1 MNQSYLRSIY
11 LRLASALMLVVVL
24 ALAAGAYFSHQSFE
38 RALVPEMAKK
48 VASGGASARSLLL
61 KALELHIPFSELYG
75 VEQTFDD
82 LKGSIPEISY
92 VAVADPK
99 GTVLYERFNAPV
111 GAVAYFRSAPVLAA
125 LGNANGAPT
134 AVRVDKQY
142 MVSMPIMASAQA
154 VGMLHIG
161 VGADFVDKIILDM
174 LFDVLVIVVVALF
187 FSLELLSFMAG
198 TKLELALKSL
208 SDSIERG
215 ASGDFTSDRNSRKDM
230 PFGTVFK
237 RLQAVRARV
246 NAGYAALAADI
257 EAARKAPAH
266 ERPPGV
272 ASAHAGVQLLATRY
286 RFGVAPAST
295 RAEEGHLV
303 KIRAPLFLFI
313 LAEELTR
320 PFLPGYIKSLLVP
333 VPGLSPEIV
342 IGLPIM
348 LFMLIVAICQP
359 FLGTYAERVGNR
371 RAMLMGAVIAAAG
384 FIASA
389 FAATVIDLLLWRA
402 LCALG
407 YAMVFVAA
415 QAHVLEHAST
425 TNRARSFALFVG
437 AIMVATVCGPS
448 IGGILADNIG
458 ERMTFG
464 VSAALALLSM
474 FAMRLLPEHL
484 PKSADRPAVKPLRL
498 QEIGTLL
505 VNKRFMTVTGL
516 AAMPAKILLTGV
528 CFYLVP
534 LFVLSIGSSQ
544 SVVGRILMVY
554 AVAMVVLTPI
564 TAALATSRERMQWL
578 VSAGL
583 VTSGLGALSL
593 VFGQTV
599 GWVFGA
605 VALIGVGQS
614 LSIAAQ
620 SALVR
625 EHCDAEVATM
635 GEPAVYGVYRL
646 LERCG
651 NALGPVLAG
660 ALVVMFGYRTSF
672 VAIGSFVAVC
682 GVVFA
687 VATSR
692 SGQKVKPKQSDSAHD
707 SVLDNAF
714 PTSLSIPLNA
724 STNTALNATLSAPF
738 NPPLNP
744 IKPSA
749 PHLHSATT

>member
-1 MNQSYLRSIY
+1 MNHSYLRNIY

-24 ALAAGAYFSHQSFE
+24 ALAAGAYFSHQAFE

-75 VEQTFDD
+75 VEQTFDE

-92 VAVADPK
+92 IAVSDPR
-99 GTVLYERFNAPV
+99 GSVLYERLNAPA
-111 GAVAYFRSAPVLAA
+111 GAADYLKSPPVLAA
-125 LGNANGAPT
+125 LAQANRVPS
-134 AVRVDKQY
+134 AVRVGNQY
-142 MVSMPIMASAQA
+142 VVSMPIMTSAQA

-161 VGADFVDKIILDM
+161 VGVDFVDKLVLDM
-174 LFDVLVIVVVALF
+174 LFDVLVILVVALF

-215 ASGDFTSDRNSRKDM
+215 GAGDFTSDPVRRKDM
-230 PFGTVFK
+230 PFGAVFQ
-237 RLQAVRARV
+237 RLQAMRARV
-246 NAGYAALAADI
+246 NSAYAALGVDI
-257 EAARKAPAH
+257 EQARKAPAH

-272 ASAHAGVQLLATRY
+272 AAAHAGLQLLATRY
-286 RFGVAPAST
+286 RFGVAPAAARS
-295 RAEEGHLV
+295 EGGHLV

-359 FLGTYAERVGNR
+359 LLGTYAQRVGNR
-371 RAMLMGAVIAAAG
+371 RAMLIGAVVAAAG
-384 FIASA
+384 FTASA
-389 FAATVIDLLLWRA
+389 FAFTVIDLLLWRG

-415 QAHVLEHAST
+415 QAHVLEHASP

-464 VSAALALLSM
+464 VSAALAVASM
-474 FAMRLLPEHL
+474 FVMRLLPE
-484 PKSADRPAVKPLRL
+484 PRAADAAQPPVKLLRL
-498 QEIGTLL
+498 REIGTLL

-534 LFVLSIGSSQ
+534 LYVLSIGSSQ
-544 SVVGRILMVY
+544 SVVGRILMIY
-554 AVAMVVLTPI
+554 AVAMVVLTPF
-564 TAALATSRERMQWL
+564 TAALATSRARMQWL

-593 VFGQTV
+593 VFGQSV

-605 VALIGVGQS
+605 VGLIGVGQS

-625 EHCDAEVATM
+625 EHCDAEVLAM

-660 ALVVMFGYRTSF
+660 ALVVMFGYQTSF

-682 GVVFA
+682 GIVFA

-692 SGQKVKPKQSDSAHD
+692 AAHNTKPKPTDSGHD
-707 SVLDNAF
+707 SLLDAAF
-714 PTSLSIPLNA
+714 STSLSLPI
-724 STNTALNATLSAPF
+724 NT
-738 NPPLNP
+738 

-749 PHLHSATT
+749 PPMHSATT

>member
-24 ALAAGAYFSHQSFE
+24 ALVTGAYFSHQAFE
-38 RALVPEMAKK
+38 RSLVPEMAKK

-92 VAVADPK
+92 VAVSDPK
-99 GTVLYERFNAPV
+99 GTVLYERFKAPA
-111 GAVAYFRSAPVLAA
+111 GAATYFKSAPVLAA
-125 LGNANGAPT
+125 LGNANTTPS
-134 AVRVDKQY
+134 AVRVDQQY
-142 MVSMPIMASAQA
+142 MVSMPILASAQA

-215 ASGDFTSDRNSRKDM
+215 GAGDFRTDRVAQKDM
-230 PFGTVFK
+230 PFGAVFK
-237 RLQAVRARV
+237 RLQAVRSRV
-246 NAGYAALAADI
+246 NSAYAALVLDI
-257 EAARKAPAH
+257 ESARKAPAH

-272 ASAHAGVQLLATRY
+272 ASAQTGLQLLASRY
-286 RFGVAPAST
+286 RFGEAPAAS

-303 KIRAPLFLFI
+303 KVRAPLFLFI

-348 LFMLIVAICQP
+348 LFMLIVALCQP
-359 FLGTYAERVGNR
+359 FLGTYSQRVGNR
-371 RAMLMGAVIAAAG
+371 RAMLIGAVIASVG
-384 FIASA
+384 FTASA
-389 FAATVIDLLLWRA
+389 FAFTVIDLLVWRA

-415 QAHVLEHAST
+415 QAHVLEHASP

-458 ERMTFG
+458 ERMTLG
-464 VSAALALLSM
+464 VSAVLALASM
-474 FAMRLLPEHL
+474 LAMRLLPAQL
-484 PKSADRPAVKPLRL
+484 PADSASAPVKNLRL
-498 QEIGTLL
+498 REVGTLL
-505 VNKRFMTVTGL
+505 INKRFMTVTGL

-534 LFVLSIGSSQ
+534 LYVLSIGSSQ
-544 SVVGRILMVY
+544 SVVGRILMIY

-583 VTSGLGALSL
+583 VTSGLGAVSL
-593 VFGQTV
+593 VFGQSV
-599 GWVFGA
+599 GWVFAA
-605 VALIGVGQS
+605 VSLIGVGQS

-625 EHCDAEVATM
+625 EHCDAEVVAM

-651 NALGPVLAG
+651 NALGPMLAA
-660 ALVVMFGYRTSF
+660 ALVVMFGYQISFIAIGGF
-672 VAIGSFVAVC
+672 VALC

-687 VATSR
+687 IATGR
-692 SGQKVKPKQSDSAHD
+692 ALLNAKPKHADSGHE
-707 SVLDNAF
+707 SVLDDAF
-714 PTSLSIPLNA
+714 PPSLSMPVGALPSAAPTSPL
-724 STNTALNATLSAPF
+724 TTV
-738 NPPLNP
+738 
-744 IKPSA
+744 KPSA
-749 PHLHSATT
+749 PHLHSVTT